1 MFKKFIRWHKLT
13 IGKIQNF
20 MMINDYETL
29 WLSWFKGLVMGIIL
43 MSLLSGCYVY
53 EGAYYS
59 DDIYQNDYYGYN
71 SLDYYYANYAP
82 TMGMYYWN
90 NSIYWGYSNGWYY
103 YYGYPHMYPWWYY
116 YHYKPVYYYSINT
129 HVYCH
134 LGDKKYVTKPR
145 GNRRLDNVKNKTYDV
160 SVVNTNG
167 VKVNNNSNAPKEFRN
182 NKPTINNRTNTN
194 TKPNISNRN
203 NLNNKSNTNN
213 KPIINNKSN
222 RNNTNKINNKSNRNN
237 INRSNSNKSN
247 NRTYNNNKSNR
258 KSNNRKPR

>member
-1 MFKKFIRWHKLT
+1 MFKKITDWHKLK
-13 IGKIQNF
+13 IGKLQNF
-20 MMINDYETL
+20 LMINDYETL

-71 SLDYYYANYAP
+71 SLDYYYANYVP